1 MLRRLALAQT
11 RRAHRAARPLSA
23 SASSAEEHAPF
34 DFPPP
39 AKDGFVPFDAG
50 DALNVGGRLTEDE
63 QLIRE
68 TARSYCQ
75 EQLLPRIVAANRHEA
90 FDRAIF
96 REMGA
101 LGLLGATIDGYGCA
115 GASSN
120 AYGLIANEVEKVDSA
135 YRSALSVQSSL
146 VMHPIH
152 KFGAEETKERLLPQL
167 AAGELVGC
175 FGLTEPDHG
184 SDPDGMKTKA
194 EFDASTGE
202 YVLNGSKHWITN
214 APIADVLV
222 VWAKLDGD
230 VRGFVLERSK
240 LAPGMLETPKI
251 EGKFSLRASETGSIF
266 LADAR
271 VGPDA
276 ILPKAKG
283 LGAPFSCLNSARF
296 GIAWGALG
304 AAEACYDVARRYV
317 GERSLLPASHAR
329 RFHEKE
335 HPRSQFGAPLAAN
348 QLIQKK
354 LADMATELALGY
366 GAAQRVGELKDAG
379 MINPQ
384 MLSLVKR
391 NSCGKAL
398 DVARA
403 ARDML
408 GGNGIQDEYHV
419 IRHCMNLEAVNTYE
433 GTHDVHALILGRGIT
448 GIQAFVPSAAVL
460 P

>member
-39 AKDGFVPFDAG
+39 AKDGFVPFDAS

-152 KFGAEETKERLLPQL
+152 KFGAEETKARLLPQL

-184 SDPDGMKTKA
+184 SDPDGMKSKA

-202 YVLNGSKHWITN
+202 YALNRANLQPDCNIRVLNGSKHWITN

-296 GIAWGALG
+296 GIAWGALQG
-304 AAEACYDVARRYV
+304 STRE
-317 GERSLLPASHAR
+317 
-329 RFHEKE
+329 
-335 HPRSQFGAPLAAN
+335 
-348 QLIQKK
+348 
-354 LADMATELALGY
+354 
-366 GAAQRVGELKDAG
+366 
-379 MINPQ
+379 
-384 MLSLVKR
+384 R
-391 NSCGKAL
+391 NSQL
-398 DVARA
+398 QR
-403 ARDML
+403 
-408 GGNGIQDEYHV
+408 
-419 IRHCMNLEAVNTYE
+419 
-433 GTHDVHALILGRGIT
+433 LISRPVSTRFG
-448 GIQAFVPSAAVL
+448 
-460 P
+460 